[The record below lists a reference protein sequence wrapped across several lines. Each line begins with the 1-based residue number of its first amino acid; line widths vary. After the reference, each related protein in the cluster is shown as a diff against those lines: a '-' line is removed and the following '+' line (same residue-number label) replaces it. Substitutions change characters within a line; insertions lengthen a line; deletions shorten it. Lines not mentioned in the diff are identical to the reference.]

1 MSPPERRPPVP
12 AGPHSA
18 GGAAPHPQASRYVW
32 FAGLVALLVF
42 VLIAARNI
50 AGSSGAAGI
59 PPGQR
64 IPPFAV
70 PLALGPLTGDANVAT
85 RANEGAA
92 GRVPACA
99 VQLPQAFNVCDAYA
113 HGPLVLALFV
123 NAGSCPEV
131 LGELQGLARSF
142 PGVRVAA
149 VEIRGD
155 RGALRSLV
163 RRDRI
168 GFPVGYDHDG
178 VLADLYRV
186 SSCPQVS
193 FVDRGGVVAE
203 PALLGSAVTAAALR
217 ARIARLV
224 ARAQAPTGPSPA

>member
-1 MSPPERRPPVP
+1 MSPSEGRPPGRHAP
-12 AGPHSA
+12 A
-18 GGAAPHPQASRYVW
+18 AAPHHQASRYLW

-42 VLIAARNI
+42 VFIAAHNI

-70 PLALGPLTGDANVAT
+70 PLALGALNGDANIAT

-99 VQLPQAFNVCDAYA
+99 VQLVQALNVCDLYDR
-113 HGPLVLALFV
+113 GPLVLALFV
-123 NAGSCPEV
+123 DAGSCPSV
-131 LGELQGLARSF
+131 LAELQRTARSF
-142 PGVRVAA
+142 PGLQIAA
-149 VEIRGD
+149 VAITGD

-163 RRDRI
+163 RGERI

-193 FVDRGGVVAE
+193 FVDRGGVVGE
-203 PALLGSAVTAAALR
+203 PALLGNAVTTAALR
-217 ARIARLV
+217 ARVGQLV
-224 ARAQAPTGPSPA
+224 ARARTAAGRPAA

>member
-1 MSPPERRPPVP
+1 MSPPEPPP
-12 AGPHSA
+12 AGRRAPA
-18 GGAAPHPQASRYVW
+18 PPAAPHPQASRYLW

-42 VLIAARNI
+42 VLIAAHNI

-59 PPGQR
+59 APGQR

-70 PLALGPLTGDANVAT
+70 PLALGTLAGDANIAT
-85 RANEGAA
+85 HANEGAA

-99 VQLPQAFNVCDAYA
+99 VRLAEALNVCDLYER
-113 HGPLVLALFV
+113 GPLVLALFV
-123 NAGSCPEV
+123 DAGSCPAV
-131 LGELQGLARSF
+131 LGELQRLAGSFAGLQ
-142 PGVRVAA
+142 VAA
-149 VEIRGD
+149 VAIKGD
-155 RGALRSLV
+155 RSALRSLV
-163 RRDRI
+163 RREAI

-193 FVDRGGVVAE
+193 FVGRGGVVAE
-203 PALLGSAVTAAALR
+203 PALLGSAVTTAALR

-224 ARAQAPTGPSPA
+224 TPAPAVRPAA